1 MEEISKICERLSLSD
16 EDGPVARMGVGLQE
30 NGIRLVS
37 LSLIGKIIANR
48 EINREA
54 FRSII
59 PRIWKTKHE
68 FSIELIG
75 TNTFVFQ
82 FKCHWDRKRVLEGG
96 PWCFDKHLIVLREAK
111 GLGKVSE
118 VDFSLTPL
126 WIHMHNLPLACMSKE
141 AGIFLGNFVGSVV
154 EVDAGSS
161 GSYMGKYLRV
171 RVEVDVTKALRRG
184 IRVLM
189 GDPEEK
195 VVVVLRYERL
205 PNFCYFCG
213 IIGHLVRDCT
223 CNTKGVE
230 EAQYRFGVWMRANTF
245 TPSDKGSRSFGGDA
259 GRHVNSD
266 EGSDGS
272 RGPRGETQSK
282 NVERE
287 GGVEKGGISACE
299 IDVGSTEK
307 SEKVFDSI
315 VAKGRVELKRN
326 ICPGVDTSD
335 DRSSVGKVKET
346 DSFEFISGGGA
357 SSFSS
362 EGELSSIQHLEAS
375 EVCSPK
381 QKKWKRLAR
390 AKGKMSMGGR
400 LGILGKREAEIDERA
415 LFPCA
420 TVSHVDFW
428 GSDHSLVLISGVCK
442 SASNDYGNKN
452 WFSRFFFEEA
462 WIGEA
467 DCKPLVASAW
477 LAGVGVDAISSVKNS
492 VASVAFN
499 LKKWN
504 REKKR
509 RSDLEL
515 SSLREELSAPSIS
528 HLFFADDSL
537 IFVRASQ
544 SECRSLKDILELY
557 ERASGGRCLELL
569 KIKCGKNFKGGSI
582 GCSRWEVEKSSLRQW
597 LKRFPLIR

>member
-59 PRIWKTKHE
+59 PRIWKKKQE
-68 FSIELIG
+68 FSIELI
-75 TNTFVFQ
+75 
-82 FKCHWDRKRVLEGG
+82 GG

-126 WIHMHNLPLACMSKE
+126 WIQMHNLPLACMSKE
-141 AGIFLGNFVGSVV
+141 AGIFLGNFVGSVE
-154 EVDAGSS
+154 EVDTGSS

-171 RVEVDVTKALRRG
+171 RVEVDITKALRRG

-189 GDPEEK
+189 GDPKEE

-213 IIGHLVRDCT
+213 IIGHLVCDCT

-245 TPSDKGSRSFGGDA
+245 TPRDKGSRSFGGDA

-287 GGVEKGGISACE
+287 GGVKKGGISASE

-307 SEKVFDSI
+307 SPGDTGPILEESLSDQIQGVVLSKTAQQGGDLGRVETGFIVAKGISEGGTSMAQNEGEVSSGISCSNREKVFDSI
-315 VAKGRVELKRN
+315 VVKGREELKRN

-335 DRSSVGKVKET
+335 DRSSVGEVKET
-346 DSFEFISGGGA
+346 DSFEFIFGGGA

-381 QKKWKRLAR
+381 
-390 AKGKMSMGGR
+390 
-400 LGILGKREAEIDERA
+400 
-415 LFPCA
+415 
-420 TVSHVDFW
+420 
-428 GSDHSLVLISGVCK
+428 
-442 SASNDYGNKN
+442 
-452 WFSRFFFEEA
+452 
-462 WIGEA
+462 
-467 DCKPLVASAW
+467 
-477 LAGVGVDAISSVKNS
+477 
-492 VASVAFN
+492 
-499 LKKWN
+499 
-504 REKKR
+504 
-509 RSDLEL
+509 
-515 SSLREELSAPSIS
+515 
-528 HLFFADDSL
+528 
-537 IFVRASQ
+537 
-544 SECRSLKDILELY
+544 
-557 ERASGGRCLELL
+557 
-569 KIKCGKNFKGGSI
+569 
-582 GCSRWEVEKSSLRQW
+582 
-597 LKRFPLIR
+597 

>member
-16 EDGPVARMGVGLQE
+16 EDGLVARMGVGLQE
-30 NGIRLVS
+30 NGIWLVS

-59 PRIWKTKHE
+59 PRIWKTKQE

-75 TNTFVFQ
+75 INTFVFQ
-82 FKCHWDRKRVLEGG
+82 FKCPWDRKRVLEGG

-126 WIHMHNLPLACMSKE
+126 WIQMHNLPLACMSKE

-154 EVDAGSS
+154 EVDTGSS

-171 RVEVDVTKALRRG
+171 RVEVDITKALRRG

-189 GDPEEK
+189 GDPEEE

-245 TPSDKGSRSFGGDA
+245 TPRDKGSRSFGGDA

-272 RGPRGETQSK
+272 RGPRGK
-282 NVERE
+282 HNPKMLKERE
-287 GGVEKGGISACE
+287 VSSGISC
-299 IDVGSTEK
+299 SNR
-307 SEKVFDSI
+307 EKVFDSI
-315 VAKGRVELKRN
+315 VVKGRVELKRN

-335 DRSSVGKVKET
+335 DQSSVGEVKET
-346 DSFEFISGGGA
+346 DSFEFISDGGA

-390 AKGKMSMGGR
+390 AKRKMSLGGR
-400 LGILGKREAEIDERA
+400 LGILGQREAEIDEVGLCDMGWRA
-415 LFPCA
+415 LFPYA
-420 TVSHVDFW
+420 TVSHIDFW
-428 GSDHSLVLISGVCK
+428 GSDHCPVLISGVCK

-515 SSLREELSAPSIS
+515 SSLREKLSAPSIS

-569 KIKCGKNFKGGSI
+569 KIKCGKSFKGGSI
-582 GCSRWEVEKSSLRQW
+582 GCFRWEVEKSSLRRW
-597 LKRFPLIR
+597 PKRFPLIR